1 MALIFR
7 EPYWKRIIGA
17 WFSKPA
23 YDYALGLFALV
34 LLAFNIHHSGSVS
47 MSTWTLGFISFLLGT
62 VIFLGTSHFNR
73 KVLSIE
79 TFFNQIADKNGII
92 DFMSKVKNIDAS
104 TRRALLY
111 FGAVNLVFFSS
122 TATLSSGHYATA
134 LILKLA
140 GAIIFISSLSRTL
153 YLTKLLYAMK
163 SAIKIHKA
171 YIPPTPISDDEYPQ
185 KR

>member
-1 MALIFR
+1 MTLIIKKSYL
-7 EPYWKRIIGA
+7 ERIVGD
-17 WFSKPA
+17 WFAKPA

-47 MSTWTLGFISFLLGT
+47 LSTWTLGFVSFLLSA
-62 VIFLGTSHFNR
+62 VILLGASHFNR

-111 FGAVNLVFFSS
+111 FGAVNLIFFSS
-122 TATLSSGHYATA
+122 TATLSSGNYATA

-140 GAIIFISSLSRTL
+140 GAIILISSLSRTL
-153 YLTKLLYAMK
+153 YLTKLLYSMK
-163 SAIKIHKA
+163 SAIRIHNEHT
-171 YIPPTPISDDEYPQ
+171 PPYSYL
-185 KR
+185 R